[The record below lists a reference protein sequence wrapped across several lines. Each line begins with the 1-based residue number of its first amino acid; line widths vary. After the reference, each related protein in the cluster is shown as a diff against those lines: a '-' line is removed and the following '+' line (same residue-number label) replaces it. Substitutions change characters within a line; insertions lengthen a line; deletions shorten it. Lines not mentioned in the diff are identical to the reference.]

1 MPHGHPSRA
10 ASDSWR
16 MTETRIERLQSLS
29 HRDLRRLLPRLFGSE
44 VSVGWSGLE
53 YHAEFPDG
61 RSLQI
66 ALGAESVRQL
76 GSLRIISTPLTFIF
90 LHWPPGPLAAFM
102 THYERALQQ
111 GGG

>member
-1 MPHGHPSRA
+1 
-10 ASDSWR
+10 

-29 HRDLRRLLPRLFGSE
+29 HSDLRRLLPRLFGGE
-44 VSVGWSGLE
+44 VSVGWSGLV
-53 YHAEFPDG
+53 YHAAYPDG

-66 ALGAESVRQL
+66 ALGSESVRQL

-90 LHWPPGPLAAFM
+90 LHWSPEPLAAFM

>member
-1 MPHGHPSRA
+1 
-10 ASDSWR
+10 

-29 HRDLRRLLPRLFGSE
+29 HSDLRRLLPRLFGGEISLE
-44 VSVGWSGLE
+44 WSGLV
-53 YHAEFPDG
+53 YHAAYPDG

-66 ALGAESVRQL
+66 SLGKESVRQL

-90 LHWPPGPLAAFM
+90 LQWSPETLAAFM
-102 THYERALQQ
+102 THYERSLQQ